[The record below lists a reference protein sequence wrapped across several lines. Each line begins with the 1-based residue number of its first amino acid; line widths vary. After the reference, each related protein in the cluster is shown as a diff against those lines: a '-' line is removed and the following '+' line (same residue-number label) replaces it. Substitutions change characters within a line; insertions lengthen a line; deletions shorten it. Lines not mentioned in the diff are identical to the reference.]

1 LINIY
6 SKLLQE
12 EEMNDIMTIEE
23 VAEYLRVSERTVY
36 DWVQK
41 GEIPGGKIG
50 TSWRF
55 KRSEIENWVNR
66 KLTPRLSADIEDF
79 SNSLKSV
86 LSPESVIKIISDNKW
101 DALEEMSELIIHAGG
116 LKYKDELMNALRR
129 REELMSTGIGWGIAV
144 PHVRLESVKSPVMAL
159 GVSNDGLSDY
169 ESLDGLPV
177 QYVIM
182 IAAGKYQHAEYIKL
196 LSMVSA
202 RMKNEDI
209 KHKLLNADEEEMYK
223 IFSGGTDS

>member
-1 LINIY
+1 
-6 SKLLQE
+6 
-12 EEMNDIMTIEE
+12 MNDIMTIEE

-66 KLTPRLSADIEDF
+66 KLTPRLSAESEDF
-79 SNSLKSV
+79 GNSLKSV
-86 LSPESVIKIISDNKW
+86 LSPDSVLKIKSDNKW
-101 DALEEMSELIIHAGG
+101 AALEEISELIIRAGG

-177 QYVIM
+177 HYVIM

-209 KHKLLNADEEEMYK
+209 KHKLLNADEAEIYK
-223 IFSGGTDS
+223 IFTGGTDS

>member
-1 LINIY
+1 
-6 SKLLQE
+6 
-12 EEMNDIMTIEE
+12 MNDIMTIEE

>member
-1 LINIY
+1 
-6 SKLLQE
+6 
-12 EEMNDIMTIEE
+12 MNDIMTIEE

-159 GVSNDGLSDY
+159 GVSNDGLSNY

-223 IFSGGTDS
+223 IFTGGTDS